1 MDNARS
7 NLFQWFDDAKKD
19 LISTGL
25 VINKEVLNEEGGI
38 VSEVQFCKDTERR
51 IINMDKTH
59 HMI

>member
-38 VSEVQFCKDTERR
+38 VSEVQFSQRYRTS
-51 IINMDKTH
+51 NH
-59 HMI
+59 